1 MKITVL
7 LFAQLSE
14 LFQTDKMELDGIS
27 TTKDLVRQLENK
39 KPEFKKQKY
48 SIAVNESITQ
58 ENVDLKDGDTIALLP
73 PFAGG

>member
-14 LFQTDKMELDGIS
+14 LFQTDKMELNDVASVNELIC
-27 TTKDLVRQLENK
+27 RLEKNQSELK
-39 KPEFKKQKY
+39 NQKY
-48 SIAVNESITQ
+48 SIAINETITK
-58 ENVDLKDGDTIALLP
+58 ENMSLNDGDIIALLP

>member
-1 MKITVL
+1 MKITIL

-14 LFQTDKMELDGIS
+14 LFQRDQIELDNVTSIQGLIEE
-27 TTKDLVRQLENK
+27 LQIRNI
-39 KPEFKKQKY
+39 EFKNQKY

-58 ENVDLKDGDTIALLP
+58 ENVAFKDGDTVALLP